1 MIRRRYGAGP
11 LHVLLALASFALAGW
26 ALARVLGTLSDPVR
40 FAVWFAGAI
49 VAHDL
54 LLFPLYSLAGVV
66 AGRALAGPAP
76 TALRAAALNHLR
88 VPVLLSGLMLL
99 VWFPLVLRK
108 NPAGY
113 MRASG
118 LSADVFLDRWLL
130 LSAAL
135 LLASALA
142 FALRMRRL
150 RQ

>member
-11 LHVLLALASFALAGW
+11 LHLLLALSSFALAGW
-26 ALARVLGTLSDPVR
+26 AVARVLGTLS
-40 FAVWFAGAI
+40 

-54 LLFPLYSLAGVV
+54 LLLPLYSLAGLA

-76 TALRAAALNHLR
+76 TPLRTAALNHVR
-88 VPVLLSGLMLL
+88 VPVLLSALMLL
-99 VWFPLVLRK
+99 VWFPLILRK

-135 LLASALA
+135 LMASALA